1 MKMFISDNNS
11 GAHPKILEA
20 IYNCNY
26 GHEPSYGND
35 KYSEKAIEIF
45 REVFEKDVDVYFV
58 TSGTAANIIGLTGLL
73 QPFEGVV
80 CADTA
85 HINTDECG
93 AFERFGG
100 NKILYVPNRNG
111 KIYPEDIKGF
121 LSSKGDEHQ
130 VQPKVISIS
139 QITELGTV
147 YSLEEIKELADFAHA
162 NDMFLHVDG
171 ARISNGVVALDSSF
185 KEMITDT
192 GVDLLSFGG
201 TKNGMIMG
209 EAIVSFNKEISKNFK
224 YIRKQGMQLISKMRF
239 VSAQFIPYLEEEIW
253 KENAI
258 NSNNKARFIKEELE
272 KFSQVEIINESLGNI
287 LFVKIPRSWNEPL
300 QRKYPLYV
308 TDERENIIRIVT
320 SFDTTEDD
328 VRDFIDYIGEI
339 RQSETSFHRIIAEQ
353 GICPICG
360 KRNNCQRNEEECW
373 CYNME
378 IPKYILEL
386 VPEDKKGKA
395 CICKAC
401 IEKYSK

>member
-139 QITELGTV
+139 QITEHGTS
-147 YSLEEIKELADFAHA
+147 YTIEEIKALADFAHE
-162 NDMFLHVDG
+162 NHMLLHIDG
-171 ARISNGVVALDSSF
+171 ARLANGVVALNSSF

-239 VSAQFIPYLEEEIW
+239 VSAQFIPYLEGEIW
-253 KENAI
+253 RENATH
-258 NSNNKARFIKEELE
+258 SNNMAQYLKEELI
-272 KFSQVEIINESLGNI
+272 KIPNVKMINEVIGNI
-287 LFVKIPRSWNEPL
+287 LFVQFPKES
-300 QRKYPLYV
+300 
-308 TDERENIIRIVT
+308 REALKEEFSSYEIDKANNIIRFVT
-320 SFDTTEDD
+320 SFDTRKEDVD
-328 VRDFIDYIGEI
+328 
-339 RQSETSFHRIIAEQ
+339 SFVKRIKNTI
-353 GICPICG
+353 
-360 KRNNCQRNEEECW
+360 
-373 CYNME
+373 
-378 IPKYILEL
+378 
-386 VPEDKKGKA
+386 
-395 CICKAC
+395 
-401 IEKYSK
+401 